1 MMEVQVTWTCD
12 VTMSLPFHSYCP
24 ASGSIAEKTHYGL
37 DGQPLGVKSLPIG
50 IIEED
55 MGCLEKSCFAA
66 LDALLERPSY
76 ILESTHPRT
85 SLLAKHILGSVIRF
99 HNETKT
105 VSAEMFCI
113 VLR

>member
-1 MMEVQVTWTCD
+1 MEIQVAWTCD
-12 VTMSLPFHSYCP
+12 VTMSLPVHSYCP

-37 DGQPLGVKSLPIG
+37 DGQPLGIKSLPIG

-66 LDALLERPSY
+66 LEALLERPSY

-85 SLLAKHILGSVIRF
+85 SLLAKQALGSVIIF
-99 HNETKT
+99 YNETKT
-105 VSAEMFCI
+105 VSAEMFCR